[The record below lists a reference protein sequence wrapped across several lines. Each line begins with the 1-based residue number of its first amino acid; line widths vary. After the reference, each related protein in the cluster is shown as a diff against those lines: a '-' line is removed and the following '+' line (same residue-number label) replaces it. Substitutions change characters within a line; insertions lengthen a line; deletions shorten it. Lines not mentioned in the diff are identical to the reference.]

1 MKTKIITIVLLVFIV
16 TAGFAQTIEIEKEVI
31 NAKIKDNKK
40 NQKKALQLG
49 EAWTQLI
56 EDNGGYPKLPY
67 DQETNM
73 IQYEFV
79 TKVPAAK
86 KESIMQGLK
95 EWIGINFK
103 EHMIDGKVI
112 TYEDAKAG
120 KVVVSGWYPYS
131 NDMPKEESN
140 EITND
145 FSLVGPTFT
154 IIYTI
159 KDQAFKTEFQDIAL
173 QVHSSKR
180 GLTNKSKK
188 AIESYY
194 PITANKYQHWEHYK
208 YILNRTDAKIKHIQK
223 DQADFLIKRG
233 DSFDF

>member
-16 TAGFAQTIEIEKEVI
+16 TAGFAQTIEIEKEIV
-31 NAKIKDNKK
+31 NAKIEASLE
-40 NQKKALQLG
+40 QKRKSAALG
-49 EAWTQLI
+49 DAWTVFI
-56 EDNGGYPKLPY
+56 ENGYPTLPF
-67 DQETNM
+67 DEKTNKV
-73 IQYEFV
+73 QYEFV

-86 KESIMQGLK
+86 KESITEGLK
-95 EWIGINFK
+95 EWISRNLK
-103 EHMIDGKVI
+103 EHLIDGDVI
-112 TYEDAKAG
+112 TYEDAKSG
-120 KVVVSGWYPYS
+120 RLTVSGWYPY
-131 NDMPKEESN
+131 NNNMPKEESN
-140 EITND
+140 EVVND

-208 YILNRTDAKIKHIQK
+208 YILNRTDEKIKHIQK